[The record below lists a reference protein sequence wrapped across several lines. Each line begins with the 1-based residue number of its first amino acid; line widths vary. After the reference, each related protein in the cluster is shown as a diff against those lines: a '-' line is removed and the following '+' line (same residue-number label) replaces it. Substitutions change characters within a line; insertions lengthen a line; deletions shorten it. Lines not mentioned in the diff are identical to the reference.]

1 MNHLNTVLIEG
12 NLTRDPKGIG
22 ENSANPGC
30 RFIIANNRY
39 RMKNGMWEK
48 ETTFFPVLV
57 FGRIGE
63 ACARTLKRGRGVRVC
78 GRLKQDLTK
87 NSLTDTTYILAEHV
101 EFQPERP
108 APNDGNTGQGNY
120 AQGGQAQG
128 GYTQAGYTQGGAQ
141 AGQTQGA
148 TQAGQANYA
157 QANYAQGG
165 QGNYAQAGGQATGCQ
180 TTSGNQAQTQYQGNT
195 QSNYPQGGS
204 QGAPSNIA
212 VQAPPQ
218 GNTPIQ
224 FSTTPPASEPAYGQG
239 YKQDDG
245 CVGNILTNGPTA
257 TPVEETEDNRG
268 PEAFEEQ
275 GAQGW
280 DSSVPDNV
288 PADAE
293 AKLEGI
299 GNQVSAEEIS
309 DIDKS
314 EADFDEADN
323 SADQFTQSEPDF

>member
-108 APNDGNTGQGNY
+108 APNDGSTGQGNY

-128 GYTQAGYTQGGAQ
+128 GYTQGG
-141 AGQTQGA
+141 G
-148 TQAGQANYA
+148 QAGQANYA
-157 QANYAQGG
+157 QAVQYQAGGQATQHQSATQANYAQGG
-165 QGNYAQAGGQATGCQ
+165 Q
-180 TTSGNQAQTQYQGNT
+180 AQTQYQSNT
-195 QSNYPQGGS
+195 QSNYPQGGP

-212 VQAPPQ
+212 VQAPPP

-224 FSTTPPASEPAYGQG
+224 FNTTPPASEPAYGQG

-245 CVGNILTNGPTA
+245 CVGNLLTNGPTV
-257 TPVEETEDNRG
+257 TQVEETEDNRG

-275 GAQGW
+275 SAQGW

-314 EADFDEADN
+314 EADFDEANN

>member
-108 APNDGNTGQGNY
+108 APNDGSTGQGNF

-128 GYTQAGYTQGGAQ
+128 NGQAQSGYTQGGAQ
-141 AGQTQGA
+141 AG
-148 TQAGQANYA
+148 YA

-165 QGNYAQAGGQATGCQ
+165 QVNYAQAGGQAPGGQ
-180 TTSGNQAQTQYQGNT
+180 MTSGGQAQTQYQSNT
-195 QSNYPQGGS
+195 QSNYPQGGP
-204 QGAPSNIA
+204 QGAPNNIA

-224 FSTTPPASEPAYGQG
+224 FNTTPPASEPAYGQG

-245 CVGNILTNGPTA
+245 CVGNLLTNGPTA
-257 TPVEETEDNRG
+257 TSVEGTEDNRG

-275 GAQGW
+275 SAQGW

-288 PADAE
+288 PAAAE

-314 EADFDEADN
+314 EADFDEANN

>member
-108 APNDGNTGQGNY
+108 VSNDGNTGQGNY
-120 AQGGQAQG
+120 AQNGQTQNGYTQG
-128 GYTQAGYTQGGAQ
+128 GGQAGYTQG
-141 AGQTQGA
+141 A
-148 TQAGQANYA
+148 TQTGYPH
-157 QANYAQGG
+157 ANYAQG
-165 QGNYAQAGGQATGCQ
+165 CQ
-180 TTSGNQAQTQYQGNT
+180 MTSGNQAQTQYQGNT
-195 QSNYPQGGS
+195 QSNYPQGGP
-204 QGAPSNIA
+204 QGAPNNVA

-224 FSTTPPASEPAYGQG
+224 FNATPPASEPAYGQG

-245 CVGNILTNGPTA
+245 CVGNLLTNGPTA
-257 TPVEETEDNRG
+257 TQVEETEDNRG

-275 GAQGW
+275 SAQGW

>member
-108 APNDGNTGQGNY
+108 APNDGSTGQGNY

-128 GYTQAGYTQGGAQ
+128 NGQAQSGYTQGGAQ
-141 AGQTQGA
+141 AGYT
-148 TQAGQANYA
+148 

-165 QGNYAQAGGQATGCQ
+165 QSNYAQAGGQAP
-180 TTSGNQAQTQYQGNT
+180 AQYQSNT
-195 QSNYPQGGS
+195 QSNYPQGGP

-224 FSTTPPASEPAYGQG
+224 FNTTPSASEPAYGQG

-245 CVGNILTNGPTA
+245 CVGNLLTNGSTA
-257 TPVEETEDNRG
+257 TQVEETEDNRG

-323 SADQFTQSEPDF
+323 SAGQFTQNEPDF